1 MRAKSSTIENK
12 VYKYVIGNPVEIRF
26 NLIDREFENSWLTIS
41 DGVIKIKATIDRPY
55 AWDGC
60 SPKWERYDL
69 IIGTPDGRLDWRTL
83 EPITYYASMI
93 HDVLCQFIN
102 CKGFP
107 ISRIEADI
115 IFREL
120 LNLSGFKLTKIY
132 YFAVRFYA
140 KLYGIDKVN
149 FNHKVT
155 DIKIEYTSWDD
166 KNIE

>member
-1 MRAKSSTIENK
+1 MGVKSSSIDYK
-12 VYKYVIGNPVEIRF
+12 VYKYVIENQVEIKT
-26 NLIDREFENSWLTIS
+26 NLIDRVYENSWVTIRE
-41 DGVIKIKATIDRPY
+41 GVIRIKATIDRPY

-69 IIGTPDGRLDWRTL
+69 ILGTPDGRLDWRTL

-120 LNLSGFKLTKIY
+120 LRLSGFKLTKIY
-132 YFAVRFYA
+132 FYAVRLYA

-149 FNHKVT
+149 FNNKVT
-155 DIKIEYTSWDD
+155 DIKIEYVSWGDF
-166 KNIE
+166 NIE